1 MASPRDL
8 LGLREL
14 YRSGALTE
22 EEYITARRQLLGY
35 RPRLRRDPGT
45 GAPKDLPLLFA
56 LAALAIVSGLIAVY
70 FVAFAH

>member
-1 MASPRDL
+1 MASPREL

-35 RPRLRRDPGT
+35 RPRLRRDPDT
-45 GAPKDLPLLFA
+45 GAPQDLPLLFA
-56 LAALAIVSGLIAVY
+56 LAALAIVSAAIAVY
-70 FVAFAH
+70 FVAFAR

>member
-1 MASPRDL
+1 MANPRDL

-35 RPRLRRDPGT
+35 RPRLRRDPAT

-56 LAALAIVSGLIAVY
+56 LAALAIVSAATAVY